1 MSIPKVNGFNT
12 PFRLDRNSNGRD
24 IMLFVRWDVPA
35 KLITS
40 ETPSVQG
47 LYIEVRLRKQRWFIR
62 CSYNPNE
69 SIISQHVDAL
79 GKSMDLYSS
88 TYENFILLNDF
99 NARIGSE
106 LNQKSVSDSAYSIKS
121 VGFKVAIFRNFI
133 LTLNVRL

>member
-12 PFRLDRNSNGRD
+12 PFRLDRNSNTRD
-24 IMLFVRWDVPA
+24 MLFVRGDVPA
-35 KLITS
+35 KLIIS

-47 LYIEVRLRKQRWFIR
+47 LYIEVRLRKQRWFIS
-62 CSYNPNE
+62 CSYNPNK

-79 GKSMDLYSS
+79 GKCMDLYSS

-121 VGFKVAIFRNFI
+121 IGFKVAIFRNFI
-133 LTLNVRL
+133 LTLNGRL